1 MSVPPQNQISAIRY
15 KNKEK
20 TLNQKYD
27 TVSNP
32 NFHNSVRPASFLPP
46 LPPLPQFKDN
56 LILAPPMTQAT
67 LNRLEVEST
76 STKSLPISFPYYFL
90 DQEDPQ
96 DTFHLWR
103 TDTES
108 VVKSTKDKE
117 LPEPPLKNSNNQQ
130 QQQQQSHL
138 ESKNNNQNMVKTY
151 NEFNPK
157 RFSHFIVDEQNPYV
171 SQRLDN
177 LSVVSPSLESAG
189 YEIIRSLTPM
199 QKNTKTSALILNPER
214 NLGGSAE
221 VLNNTQRDI
230 SDSMGSQATIF
241 STRPEQDSP
250 LLSRNEN
257 SRKKRAAKVLFKRK
271 AKRTS
276 NVIVPMSSS
285 TNSSLAR
292 KNAIK
297 SKQGSWFYR
306 LKLSLKK
313 MISKFKFYSFKVS
326 TKRTA
331 SVKRSRT
338 IQSLRRRRR
347 RRENPQPKD
356 IKRIKSIRVG
366 SSPFNISAPI
376 TNPQL
381 GKQPVF
387 KVAKID
393 DSLKFRAGAPK
404 ENVNLVDYDEA
415 FGKMNHL
422 SEYIYQQETEYFK
435 KHGVKKN
442 DNVASPEILGESKSM
457 LPSPNFDD
465 SPSELLTDSV
475 TTHAKT
481 MPPIP
486 PPHLDH
492 SFASNQRDQSPK
504 RIPVPEPTSP
514 PPEQQQQK
522 QNIVELWEEY
532 LRLVLYKRIQLRQ
545 EINMFQNFMVSEFT
559 PNTNKR
565 QHSTRSVSKSQG
577 GLFVPDKHEQS
588 IANSS
593 TINGSS
599 IYTDSNTLELVKS
612 MECEKLVVKS
622 NSAGGSTN
630 AESRGDNA
638 SVYTSSS
645 LESSSMI
652 NDKDEEFNTR
662 VLHRRSMLGEMLEY
676 LSEDDVQD
684 EDYYDDNNDSDVN
697 DEDDHSIQ
705 KSNSIVSKQS
715 DIILKKY
722 GTVVR
727 RNSSR
732 LNSPLKRSFGL
743 NHSLSSIAN
752 E

>member
-1 MSVPPQNQISAIRY
+1 M
-15 KNKEK
+15 
-20 TLNQKYD
+20 
-27 TVSNP
+27 
-32 NFHNSVRPASFLPP
+32 
-46 LPPLPQFKDN
+46 
-56 LILAPPMTQAT
+56 
-67 LNRLEVEST
+67 
-76 STKSLPISFPYYFL
+76 
-90 DQEDPQ
+90 
-96 DTFHLWR
+96 
-103 TDTES
+103 
-108 VVKSTKDKE
+108 
-117 LPEPPLKNSNNQQ
+117 
-130 QQQQQSHL
+130 
-138 ESKNNNQNMVKTY
+138 
-151 NEFNPK
+151 
-157 RFSHFIVDEQNPYV
+157 
-171 SQRLDN
+171 
-177 LSVVSPSLESAG
+177 
-189 YEIIRSLTPM
+189 
-199 QKNTKTSALILNPER
+199 
-214 NLGGSAE
+214 
-221 VLNNTQRDI
+221 
-230 SDSMGSQATIF
+230 
-241 STRPEQDSP
+241 
-250 LLSRNEN
+250 
-257 SRKKRAAKVLFKRK
+257 
-271 AKRTS
+271 
-276 NVIVPMSSS
+276 
-285 TNSSLAR
+285 
-292 KNAIK
+292 
-297 SKQGSWFYR
+297 
-306 LKLSLKK
+306 
-313 MISKFKFYSFKVS
+313 
-326 TKRTA
+326 
-331 SVKRSRT
+331 
-338 IQSLRRRRR
+338 
-347 RRENPQPKD
+347 
-356 IKRIKSIRVG
+356 
-366 SSPFNISAPI
+366 
-376 TNPQL
+376 

-504 RIPVPEPTSP
+504 RIPAPEPTSP
-514 PPEQQQQK
+514 PPEQHQQK

-662 VLHRRSMLGEMLEY
+662 VLHRRSMLG
-676 LSEDDVQD
+676 
-684 EDYYDDNNDSDVN
+684 
-697 DEDDHSIQ
+697 
-705 KSNSIVSKQS
+705 KC
-715 DIILKKY
+715 
-722 GTVVR
+722 
-727 RNSSR
+727 
-732 LNSPLKRSFGL
+732 
-743 NHSLSSIAN
+743 
-752 E
+752 